1 MRAVDR
7 AALGACGPVKSADRP
22 CGLRTI
28 GPVRRIAALAA
39 FVLLAAPGPRAT
51 AAPTSDPRDALLLA
65 RAERVGRN
73 VATRHLTPEGLLAYA
88 HRHGATGAQLSHDA
102 LKMADTGIWSGC
114 YAASLACRYAVTRDP
129 EALALCRRAAAGLD
143 LLSTATGVEGAI
155 SRAAG
160 RPIPGDPLPDEVK
173 PSPLGGGLAYR
184 DDPSRDTLSGVV
196 LGWTCLAR
204 FVDDPEVRAY
214 AGRNLGAI
222 ARRLFRGGMAVRGPD
237 GRTTKH
243 GSLQRKIALVF
254 DNGSHASIGAAA
266 VLAGMR
272 WSGDRDLADAWSRLC
287 DDGWD
292 DAVDAQH
299 TWVGGK
305 ALSASNVNMAH
316 LALLVLALEDTGK
329 AKRNALE
336 AMREFRRATRGWHNG
351 GLLACALLAGVAVD
365 RDAMVEELR
374 ETLLDLPAGEVP
386 WVGGQPVERGMP
398 VPLERRP
405 VSVWTWKQDPDREL
419 VAAPDM
425 RLDPERTFTR
435 ADYLFAY
442 WLARA
447 AGELAPDG
455 PRPAS
460 VPPPPP
466 R

>member
-1 MRAVDR
+1 MV
-7 AALGACGPVKSADRP
+7 P
-22 CGLRTI
+22 CGLRRI
-28 GPVRRIAALAA
+28 RPVRRAAVLVGLA
-39 FVLLAAPGPRAT
+39 LLVAAGPRAA
-51 AAPTSDPRDALLLA
+51 AAPSGDPRDAMLLA

-129 EALALCRRAAAGLD
+129 EALALCRRLAAGLD

-160 RPIPGDPLPDEVK
+160 RPIPGEALPDAVK

-184 DDPSRDTLSGVV
+184 EDPSRDTLAGVV

-222 ARRLFRGGMAVRGPD
+222 ARRLFQGGMRLRDVD
-237 GRTTKH
+237 GRTTEH
-243 GSLQRKIALVF
+243 GALDRKVALFV
-254 DNGSHASIGAAA
+254 DNGSHAAIGAAT
-266 VLAGMR
+266 VLSALR
-272 WSGDRDLADAWSRLC
+272 WSGDRDLAVAWSRLC

-329 AKRNALE
+329 AKRNAME
-336 AMREFRRATRGWHNG
+336 ALREFRRATRGWHNG
-351 GLLACALLAGVAVD
+351 GYLACALLAGVQVD
-365 RDAMVEELR
+365 RGAMVEELR
-374 ETLLDLPAGEVP
+374 ATLLAMPATEVP
-386 WVGGQPVERGMP
+386 WVGGQPVERGKP

-419 VAAPDM
+419 LAMPGM
-425 RLDPERTFTR
+425 RPDPERTFTR
-435 ADYLFAY
+435 ADFLFAY

-447 AGELAPDG
+447 AGVLDPAPA
-455 PRPAS
+455 PAS
-460 VPPPPP
+460 ATLPP